1 MEEKLCLLQN
11 RGETMTLRQ
20 ASMVANATEKLLD
33 DLEKHT
39 TIDSFLDQTLHVCEH
54 GGRLTELGQLIL
66 EQRRHMKRHQ
76 ANC

>member
-1 MEEKLCLLQN
+1 
-11 RGETMTLRQ
+11 
-20 ASMVANATEKLLD
+20 MVADATEKLLD

-54 GGRLTELGQLIL
+54 GGSLTELGQLIL
-66 EQRRHMKRHQ
+66 EQRRQMKRHP

>member
-1 MEEKLCLLQN
+1 
-11 RGETMTLRQ
+11 MTSRD
-20 ASMVANATEKLLD
+20 ASIVADATEKLLD
-33 DLEKHT
+33 DLQKHT

-66 EQRRHMKRHQ
+66 EQRRQMKHHA